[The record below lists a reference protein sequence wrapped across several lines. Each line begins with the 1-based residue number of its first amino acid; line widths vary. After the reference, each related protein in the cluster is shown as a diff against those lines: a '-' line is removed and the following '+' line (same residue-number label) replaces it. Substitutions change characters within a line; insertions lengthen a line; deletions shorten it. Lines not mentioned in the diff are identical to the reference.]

1 MSSYREDEIK
11 AWYVYNDSIHEHFHI
26 IAETNG
32 KLGMTKTY
40 RLTYESVEV
49 MHALFDK
56 TSASQGWKISSRVL
70 REYVEYFAPKA
81 EQLDLYA
88 ENGKAVFTSFTEKV
102 DDGKREYP
110 AMVSDTNCADP
121 AP

>member
-1 MSSYREDEIK
+1 
-11 AWYVYNDSIHEHFHI
+11 
-26 IAETNG
+26 
-32 KLGMTKTY
+32 MTKTY

-56 TSASQGWKISSRVL
+56 TSATQGWKISSRVL

-88 ENGKAVFTSFTEKV
+88 DNGKAVFTSFTEKV
-102 DDGKREYP
+102 DDGKCEYP
-110 AMVSDTNCADP
+110 TCVVLVYSIDAVRQSFSSNRLRLPLAYIPQISTISICKKASIS
-121 AP
+121 

>member
-1 MSSYREDEIK
+1 
-11 AWYVYNDSIHEHFHI
+11 
-26 IAETNG
+26 
-32 KLGMTKTY
+32 MTKTY

-56 TSASQGWKISSRVL
+56 TSATHGWKIASRVL

-88 ENGKAVFTSFTEKV
+88 DNGKAVFTSFTEKV
-102 DDGKREYP
+102 DDGKR
-110 AMVSDTNCADP
+110 M
-121 AP
+121 